1 MTQQMSRATIDG
13 VELEY
18 QQLGSGEPVVLV
30 HAGIFSDFFTPLV
43 EQPAL
48 AGRYRIVN
56 YHRVG
61 CAGSSRASGP
71 LSIAQEA
78 LHCRS
83 LMRHLG
89 IKKAHIVGHSNSG
102 NLVLQLALDA
112 PETVHSL
119 VVEEPALMTVPSAQ
133 TARAFLG
140 AAIQQYRAGDKAG
153 ALDTFL
159 KGTCGP
165 DYRAAVDAALPGAI
179 ARYAADADTFFG
191 QQLPAMQQWSFG
203 PAEASRITQPVLAV
217 IGERSRQL
225 SPIWDE
231 RQELLLSWLRNAEP
245 FVLPKATHLLQVENP
260 RDMAEGLAAFFARY
274 PCRNDQ

>member
-1 MTQQMSRATIDG
+1 MTQQMTRTAIDG

-30 HAGIFSDFFTPLV
+30 HAGIFSDFFAPLV

-48 AGRYRIVN
+48 AGRYRVLN

-61 CAGSSRASGP
+61 CAGSSRALGAVS
-71 LSIAQEA
+71 LAQEA

-89 IKKAHIVGHSNSG
+89 IESAHIVGHSNSG
-102 NLVLQLALDA
+102 NLVLQLAMDS
-112 PETVHSL
+112 PEAVQSL
-119 VVEEPALMTVPSAQ
+119 VVAEPALMTVPSAQ
-133 TARAFLG
+133 TARAFIG
-140 AAIQQYRAGDKAG
+140 TAMQQYRAGYKAG
-153 ALDTFL
+153 AVDTFL

-165 DYRAAVDAALPGAI
+165 NYRAVVDAALPGAL
-179 ARYAADADTFFG
+179 ARYAADADTFFT

-203 PAEASRITQPVLAV
+203 RDEASRITQPVLAV
-217 IGERSRQL
+217 IGERSQQL

-231 RQELLLSWLRNAEP
+231 RQELLLSWLPNAEP

-260 RDMAEGLAAFFARY
+260 RDMAEGLAAFFTRH
-274 PCRNDQ
+274 PLST